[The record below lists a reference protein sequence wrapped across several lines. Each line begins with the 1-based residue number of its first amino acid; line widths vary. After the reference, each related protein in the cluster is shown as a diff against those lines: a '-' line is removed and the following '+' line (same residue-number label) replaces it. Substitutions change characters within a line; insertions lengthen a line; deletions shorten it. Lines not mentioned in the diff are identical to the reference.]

1 MGEEKKWYAVY
12 TKPRWEKKVH
22 KLFDEKALENY
33 CPLNKVRKKWSDRI
47 KVVEEPL
54 FKSYIFVQISEEE
67 KTKVRMTNGVVN
79 FVYWQGKP
87 AVVKAKEINIIKKF
101 LNEYENVIAQPLTL
115 RSDMKIKIQQ
125 GMFMD
130 NEATITKVLN
140 NKVQVIIESIG
151 YSLVAVIDKS
161 NIAIV

>member
-1 MGEEKKWYAVY
+1 LSQEKKWYAVY

-22 KLFDEKALENY
+22 KLFDEKGLENY

-54 FKSYIFVQISEEE
+54 FKSYIFVKISEAE

-87 AVVKAKEINIIKKF
+87 AVVKEKEINIIKKF
-101 LNEYENVIAQPLTL
+101 LYEYENVTAEPVTL

-130 NEATITKVLN
+130 NEATIKKVLN

-151 YSLVAVIDKS
+151 FSLVAVIDKS